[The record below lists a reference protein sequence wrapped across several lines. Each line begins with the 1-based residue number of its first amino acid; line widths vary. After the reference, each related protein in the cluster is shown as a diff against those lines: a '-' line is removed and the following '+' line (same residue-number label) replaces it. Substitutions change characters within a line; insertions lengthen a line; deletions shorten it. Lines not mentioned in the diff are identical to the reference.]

1 MISIF
6 RTFYF
11 SSLPI
16 NSLPFSSLC
25 TSFKPV
31 NKRKVMKTAKIL
43 ILFIALS
50 FYGIQVQAQT
60 AHESIPD
67 NLLSEFQKKTLLWQ
81 QAYNSG
87 DAQNLA
93 PLYAEDARYIS
104 AHVPG
109 LEANGRDKLIA
120 NFQNGI
126 TGGGHIDSL
135 EILEADTSG
144 HMATLLCK
152 YVATNSGETVSG
164 RNLLVLK
171 NVNGKWLILLHMT
184 VV

>member
-1 MISIF
+1 
-6 RTFYF
+6 
-11 SSLPI
+11 
-16 NSLPFSSLC
+16 
-25 TSFKPV
+25 
-31 NKRKVMKTAKIL
+31 MKTTKIL
-43 ILFIALS
+43 LLFVALT
-50 FYGIQVQAQT
+50 FIGVQAQAQT
-60 AHESIPD
+60 AHESIPST
-67 NLLSEFQKKTLLWQ
+67 LLAEFQKNTIAWQ
-81 QAYNSG
+81 EAYNTG
-87 DAQNLA
+87 NAQNLV

-104 AHVPG
+104 SHVEG
-109 LEANGRDKLIA
+109 LEAIGRDKLIA

-144 HMATLLCK
+144 QMATLLCK
-152 YVATNSGETVSG
+152 YVATNSGVTVSG